1 MEIRKHLLKITTKN
15 NQLTFFWTWCTIYTS
30 GPFMGML
37 LCCQCSIHNTE
48 IECYCVVSAPF
59 TIQRLNVV
67 VLPVLHSQYRDWML
81 LCCQCSIHNTIQY
94 NIKTYKVFTI
104 QRLNVVVL
112 PVLHSQYRDCVS
124 CLWIQQNTTKLL
136 RNLCEHLRRLIN
148 YILHIRFFNA
158 EFVLWI
164 SR

>member
-94 NIKTYKVFTI
+94 NIKTYKAFTI
-104 QRLNVVVL
+104 QRLNVVL
-112 PVLHSQYRDCVS
+112 PVLHSQYRDWMLLCCQCSIHNTETVWVACGS
-124 CLWIQQNTTKLL
+124 NKTLQNYWEIYASTW
-136 RNLCEHLRRLIN
+136 EG
-148 YILHIRFFNA
+148 
-158 EFVLWI
+158 
-164 SR
+164 